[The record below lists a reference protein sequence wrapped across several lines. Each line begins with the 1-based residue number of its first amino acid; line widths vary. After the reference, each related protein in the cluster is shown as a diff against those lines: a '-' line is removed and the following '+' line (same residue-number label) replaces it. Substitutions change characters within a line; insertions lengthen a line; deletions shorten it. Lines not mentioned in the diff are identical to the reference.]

1 MLNEYH
7 DSLLH
12 LPTENGV
19 IKSDIKGWLQ
29 PIEAHY
35 LYECA
40 YQSSTI
46 LELGCY
52 HGLSTSIMAQ
62 AKYDAGNKGSITTLD
77 VFEENISQTK
87 QNIKVDININYVTA
101 DAINYVMELN
111 QKPLPEFY
119 DLIFIDANHTYE
131 WMKLLTKNVH
141 ILSEG
146 KIVFHDFFHRN
157 TGVQKAVE
165 EILGPPKHKVGSI
178 GVYE

>member
-19 IKSDIKGWLQ
+19 IKSDIEGWLQ
-29 PIEAHY
+29 PVEAHY

-40 YQSSTI
+40 YQSSNI

-62 AKYDAGNKGSITTLD
+62 AKYDSGNKGSITTLD
-77 VFEENISQTK
+77 VFEENILRTK
-87 QNIKVDININYVTA
+87 QNIKVDVNINYVTA
-101 DAINYVMELN
+101 DAINYVIELN

-131 WMKLLTKNVH
+131 WMKLLTKHVH

>member
-40 YQSSTI
+40 Y
-46 LELGCY
+46 GCY

-77 VFEENISQTK
+77 VFEENILQTK